1 MQVINMC
8 VVHYTHIF
16 FRKNKMEITNK
27 DVTLSTA
34 NQHVRNQAEYI
45 KCLESEVTMLKKLI
59 AEETAMRYALYKKIA
74 NTES

>member
-1 MQVINMC
+1 
-8 VVHYTHIF
+8 
-16 FRKNKMEITNK
+16 MEITNK